1 VGKVA
6 ILHFPHR
13 AARCAIG
20 DESVVTYIASDEV
33 EAGPEGSAEEND
45 QRRQAKQKREDRENG
60 ALLSFSRAQS
70 ALFRAACCEP
80 NVFRQAC
87 G

>member
-1 VGKVA
+1 MGKVA

-60 ALLSFSRAQS
+60 AAFELLPGAIGTVPGR
-70 ALFRAACCEP
+70 LL
-80 NVFRQAC
+80 
-87 G
+87 